1 MCLQNIFQIFINDS
15 GEVPTFSGYVAH
27 AMQSLRVAYPAARHR
42 VLGNRELRA
51 LIAKDFPPEVGLA
64 YDTLKPYAYR
74 SDLGRYCLLHR
85 YGGMYVDLPVRF
97 VSGILFP
104 PELTFFA
111 FRDRNMHTRKSWAV
125 ATSILYATPGCR
137 VLENAIAAIVDH
149 CRSRYYGATPLCPTG
164 PTLLGRAV
172 CEEDSESVVCPGE
185 LVDLTPHHPQRNSA
199 FVLDS
204 GQIVAMGKPA
214 EGGNLAGL
222 GLAGT
227 NNYNDLWHARDV
239 YAAGSL

>member
-1 MCLQNIFQIFINDS
+1 VQNIFQIFINDS
-15 GEVPTFSGYVAH
+15 GEVPQVTGYVAH
-27 AMQSLRVAYPAARHR
+27 AVQSLRATYPAAHHR
-42 VLGNRELRA
+42 VLGGNELRA
-51 LIAKDFPPEVGLA
+51 LIAKEFPREVALA
-64 YDTLKPYAYR
+64 YDTLKPYAYK

-85 YGGMYVDLPVRF
+85 YGGMYVDMAVRF

-104 PELTFFA
+104 PEITFFA
-111 FRDRNMHTRKSWAV
+111 FRDRNMHAHKSWSV
-125 ATSILYATPGCR
+125 ATSIIYATPGCR
-137 VLENAIAAIVDH
+137 VLENAIAAIVSH

-172 CEEDSESVVCPGE
+172 CEEDAESVVCPGE
-185 LVDLTPHHPQRNSA
+185 LMDLTPQHPQRNSA

-214 EGGNLAGL
+214 GGGELGKL

-227 NNYNDLWHARDV
+227 NNYNDFWQARDV
-239 YAAGSL
+239 YEAGHL